1 MPGIAISGII
11 VLGNRSMRNVITMA
25 GIALAF
31 ALATRRRNRDAA
43 SQAAESFDGLWART
57 AKDCRNKEG
66 PDSKTLIDM
75 SKPIGGKPAPMVD
88 QYENHCRIDRK
99 TVVGDGINLSVTCFE
114 FWDYFNKNIEPRKAT
129 SSSRRDRTAPSRSTA
144 SRICAARP
152 QNSRQTPGIARPHRF
167 GKYAAG

>member
-1 MPGIAISGII
+1 
-11 VLGNRSMRNVITMA
+11 MRNVITMA

-31 ALATRRRNRDAA
+31 ALVTPA
-43 SQAAESFDGLWART
+43 SQAATPASQAAANFDGLWART

-75 SKPIGGKPAPMVD
+75 SKPIGSKPAPMVD

-114 FWDYFNKNIEPRKAT
+114 FWDYFNKGVEPRKT
-129 SSSRRDRTAPSRSTA
+129 TVKLAPGPNGTIKIDGKPYLRCKA
-144 SRICAARP
+144 GIGAAKR
-152 QNSRQTPGIARPHRF
+152 
-167 GKYAAG
+167 